1 MVDMDSL
8 MIMSVNNSMQLY
20 TKRSLS
26 SNSELTVSPLTG
38 EDIYV
43 TPWTDDWLTS
53 EFKLTG
59 DLLKYF
65 GANKVPKIRPMTSQ
79 EETEYSSV
87 EGWYSPFF
95 CTIVFK
101 NSNEGMS
108 TVVHEIQHALQALDG
123 RSGGGNSDSFKKG
136 AELITRASNPLSKLI
151 VIPKEFWSPAMLELE
166 ASYRKFS
173 AWRHSQSEHRYPAWL
188 ASKMYRHII
197 GEIEARMAEGS
208 VGPLDESFIHS
219 GLNACQVA
227 AQSVGIRP
235 YHMELIMGNGDDI
248 LDRNI
253 QEVITKYEIFCE
265 EKRAEDKARLARIKA
280 EQALAWVGTKEERL
294 EEYFWSRLG
303 DEYRLPKSKKRT
315 NYKKRA
321 I

>member
-1 MVDMDSL
+1 MDSL

-79 EETEYSSV
+79 EEADYSSV

-101 NSNEGMS
+101 NSTEGLS
-108 TVVHEIQHALQALDG
+108 TIVHELQHVLQTLDG
-123 RSGGGNSDSFKKG
+123 RSSGGNSDSFKKG
-136 AELITRASNPLSKLI
+136 AKLITQARNPLSKLI
-151 VIPKEFWSPAMLELE
+151 VIPKEFWPSPVLELE
-166 ASYRKFS
+166 TSYRKFS
-173 AWRHSQSEHRYPAWL
+173 AWRHSQFAHRHPDWL

-197 GEIEARMAEGS
+197 GEIEARMAEGA
-208 VGPLDESFIHS
+208 VGPLDESFIHPNLS
-219 GLNACQVA
+219 ACQVA
-227 AQSVGIRP
+227 AQAVGINP

-253 QEVITKYEIFCE
+253 QEVITKYQIFCE
-265 EKRAEDKARLARIKA
+265 EKRAEDKAHLARIKA
-280 EQALAWVGTKEERL
+280 EQALAWAGTKEEQL

>member
-1 MVDMDSL
+1 MDSL

-20 TKRSLS
+20 TKRPLSL
-26 SNSELTVSPLTG
+26 NSELTVSPLTG

-79 EETEYSSV
+79 EETDDPSTA
-87 EGWYSPFF
+87 GWYSHYF

-101 NSNEGMS
+101 NSTEGLS
-108 TVVHEIQHALQALDG
+108 TIVHELQHALQMLDG
-123 RSGGGNSDSFKKG
+123 RSGGGNSDRFKKG
-136 AELITRASNPLSKLI
+136 AELITQVINPLSKLI

-173 AWRHSQSEHRYPAWL
+173 AWRDSQFEHRYPDWL

-208 VGPLDESFIHS
+208 VGPLDESFIHPNLS
-219 GLNACQVA
+219 ACQVA
-227 AQSVGIRP
+227 AQAVGINP

-248 LDRNI
+248 LSRDI
-253 QEVITKYEIFCE
+253 QEVIAKYKISCE
-265 EKRAEDKARLARIKA
+265 EKRAEDKARLARIKT
-280 EQALAWVGTKEERL
+280 EQALAWAGTKEERL

>member
-1 MVDMDSL
+1 MDSL
-8 MIMSVNNSMQLY
+8 MIMSVNNSMQFY
-20 TKRSLS
+20 TKRPLSL
-26 SNSELTVSPLTG
+26 NSELTVSPLTG

-53 EFKLTG
+53 EFELTG

-65 GANKVPKIRPMTSQ
+65 RNNRVPKIRPMTSQ
-79 EETEYSSV
+79 EESDNPST

-101 NSNEGMS
+101 NSTEGLS
-108 TVVHEIQHALQALDG
+108 TVVHELQHALQTLDG
-123 RSGGGNSDSFKKG
+123 RSGGGNNDSFKKG
-136 AELITRASNPLSKLI
+136 AELITKASNPLSKLI
-151 VIPKEFWSPAMLELE
+151 VIPKEFWSPSMLELE

-173 AWRHSQSEHRYPAWL
+173 AWRHSQFEHRHPGWL

-197 GEIEARMAEGS
+197 GEIEARMAEGA
-208 VGPLDESFIHS
+208 VGQLDESFIHS
-219 GLNACQVA
+219 DLNACQVA
-227 AQSVGIRP
+227 AQSVGINP

-248 LDRNI
+248 LDRDI
-253 QEVITKYEIFCE
+253 QEVIAKYKISCE

-280 EQALAWVGTKEERL
+280 EQALALVGTEEEFL

-303 DEYRLPKSKKRT
+303 DEYRLPKSRKRT
-315 NYKKRA
+315 NYKKRV